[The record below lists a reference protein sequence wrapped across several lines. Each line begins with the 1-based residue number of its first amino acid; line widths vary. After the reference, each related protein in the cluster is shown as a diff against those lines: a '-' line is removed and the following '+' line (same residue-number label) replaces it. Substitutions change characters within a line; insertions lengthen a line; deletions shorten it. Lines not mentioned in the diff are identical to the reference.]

1 VDRDPAAGRGPRP
14 NPWFQEVSHRPIEEG
29 ALVSYDTDLI
39 GPFGSCADL
48 SRAPLCGGGAPSAGQ
63 STIYRLAHQQIAR
76 NIDSLR
82 PGMTLCI
89 ESTVG
94 HVEGAKGVK
103 LEEQVLV
110 TESAVE
116 RLSSFPFE
124 ADLPARGWPT
134 G

>member
-1 VDRDPAAGRGPRP
+1 MPTSDHDRPGSPPEALHDRFRSPRDHGVEIARGR
-14 NPWFQEVSHRPIEEG
+14 
-29 ALVSYDTDLI
+29 
-39 GPFGSCADL
+39 
-48 SRAPLCGGGAPSAGQ
+48 APSAGQ
-63 STIYRLAHQQIAR
+63 RTIYRLAHQQIER

-82 PGMTLCI
+82 PGMTPCI

-94 HVEGAKGVK
+94 HVEGAEGVR

-110 TESAVE
+110 TESSVE

-124 ADLPARGWPT
+124 ADLPARGRRT